1 MNIDEIVHAF
11 TYPKKGEFPTEA
23 VDAALAQQEA
33 ITPVLL
39 AYLAEMTP
47 PRLLEEY
54 ERTEAG
60 SDDINNFMWIFS
72 MYLLA
77 QFREQA
83 AFPHIVNFYRHE
95 DTELVDDLAIDFSLD
110 ALPIVLA
117 STFNGDV
124 DSLFSMIQSTSVDHY
139 TRSAFLA
146 ASITLFL
153 YGQLDEKE
161 TIQRY
166 IALFHQRMEEENIEE
181 ITNWVYEMGC
191 LGRADLLPFIEQAFK
206 QDKVDLFFI
215 GAEDV
220 KRHYRKPAQK
230 GEAHRVLV
238 EDVHKEVSD
247 WSYFRNKPRFID
259 PEELVDDFQSFVDYE
274 PSTPAFTP
282 TPVPASSAFFD
293 KKPKKPHVREEVKI
307 SRNDPCSCGSG
318 KKYKKCCL
326 FK

>member
-39 AYLAEMTP
+39 AYLEEMTP
-47 PRLLEEY
+47 PKLLEEY
-54 ERTEAG
+54 ETTEAG
-60 SDDINNFMWIFS
+60 SEDINNFMWIFS
-72 MYLLA
+72 MYLLGK
-77 QFREQA
+77 FREQA
-83 AFPHIVNFYRHE
+83 AFPHIVSFYRHD
-95 DTELVDDLAIDFSLD
+95 DTELVDDIAGEFSLD

-124 DSLFSMIQSTSVDHY
+124 DGLFAMIQNASVDHY

-153 YGQLDEKE
+153 YGQLDEEE

-166 IALFHQRMEEENIEE
+166 IALFHQRMEEGNIEE

-206 QDKVDLFFI
+206 QDNVDLFFI

-220 KRHYRKPAQK
+220 KNHYRQPQKK
-230 GEAHRVLV
+230 GEEHRVLV
-238 EDVHKEVSD
+238 ENVHEEVSD
-247 WSYFRNKPRFID
+247 WSYFRNKPRFLD
-259 PEELVDDFQSFVDYE
+259 LEEIANDYQSFVDE
-274 PSTPAFTP
+274 SPASITP
-282 TPVPASSAFFD
+282 TPSPTPSPTAFNSQ
-293 KKPKKPHVREEVKI
+293 PEKPHVREEAKI
-307 SRNDPCSCGSG
+307 GRNDPCSCGSG